1 MADCCLGKSNY
12 PSVKSLGASVFDLLC
27 LNIDHF
33 FLPRCHIAH
42 SAIFFLYISLLLISP
57 LSFPINHSQAC
68 EENRTTVIGLQLSKL
83 CDPAR
88 KKS

>member
-12 PSVKSLGASVFDLLC
+12 PSVKSPVFDLLW
-27 LNIDHF
+27 LNIDQM

-42 SAIFFLYISLLLISP
+42 SAILFLYISLLLILP

-68 EENRTTVIGLQLSKL
+68 GENRTTVIGLQLSKL

-88 KKS
+88 EKS